1 MTSSVLLVQGGDSY
15 RNVVADFLR
24 NNHFEVDE
32 ISGGEDSI
40 TKLYREHTTYDVI
53 VYDSD
58 LPHLDRIKL
67 ALAVRLSHR
76 NVALIA
82 MSTGTSSESSEKV
95 LFDGST
101 LIFIRKPVV
110 FGKLLSLIRSVVPK
124 LCRRKHDSQTWHI
137 CSNCIDWPLSE
148 YEEQLITPS
157 YDLELCNECRTK
169 LQQES
174 CTLDIAR

>member
-1 MTSSVLLVQGGDSY
+1 MTSRVLLVRGDSY
-15 RNVVADFLR
+15 GKAFADFLR
-24 NNHFEVDE
+24 NNRFEVDE
-32 ISGGEDSI
+32 VSGGEDSI
-40 TKLYREHTTYDVI
+40 TKMYRENTSYDVI
-53 VYDSD
+53 VYDAD

-82 MSTGTSSESSEKV
+82 MSTGTSSESSETV

-101 LIFIRKPVV
+101 VIFIRKPVV
-110 FGKLLSLIRSVVPK
+110 LDNLLSLIRRVVPQ
-124 LCRRKHDSQTWHI
+124 LCRRKHGAQTWHI

-148 YEEQLITPS
+148 YEEQLITPR

-174 CTLDIAR
+174 CTLDVAR

>member
-1 MTSSVLLVQGGDSY
+1 MTSRVLLVRGDSY
-15 RNVVADFLR
+15 GKAFADFLR
-24 NNHFEVDE
+24 NNRFEVDE
-32 ISGGEDSI
+32 VSGGEDSI
-40 TKLYREHTTYDVI
+40 TKMYRENTSYDVI
-53 VYDSD
+53 VYDAD

-82 MSTGTSSESSEKV
+82 MSTGTSSESSETV

-101 LIFIRKPVV
+101 VTFIRKPVV
-110 FGKLLSLIRSVVPK
+110 LDNLLSLIRRVVPQR
-124 LCRRKHDSQTWHI
+124 CRRKHGAQTWHI

-148 YEEQLITPS
+148 YEEQLITPR
-157 YDLELCNECRTK
+157 YDFELCNECRTK

-174 CTLDIAR
+174 CTLDVAR